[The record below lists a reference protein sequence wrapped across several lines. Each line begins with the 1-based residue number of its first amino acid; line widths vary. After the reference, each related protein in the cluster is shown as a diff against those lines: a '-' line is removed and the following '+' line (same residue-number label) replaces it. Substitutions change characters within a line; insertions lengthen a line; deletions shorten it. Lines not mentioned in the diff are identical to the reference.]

1 MTSLS
6 HVMDR
11 ARARRPRFAL
21 VSGGEST
28 MPDAARCLAEE
39 GLGEV
44 TLIGAGGI
52 DPSKDK
58 RLSVVA
64 SVLRDRWSE
73 RVRDGI
79 HALDLAADPL
89 LFGAGLVA
97 RGEFDVCLAGPA
109 TPIDGLE
116 EAVRWVVGPD
126 RALMPGGSV
135 GYLETADQRLV
146 ALVTPDTAGP
156 VNSKGMA
163 RLALA
168 AANHRSRVV
177 GEAPRVAFLVA
188 PPAVD
193 ASHADAE
200 LALAEFVAIAPGVAA
215 AVEWSWPTAQTED
228 PTGRFRS
235 RPNVLIF
242 PDATS
247 GHLAQLILRDASG
260 VRTWGPLFPGERWGF
275 AGVLEGAEVSDILAR
290 AALAA
295 AGLAAPSG
303 GSHGVQ

>member
-1 MTSLS
+1 MTTLAQ
-6 HVMDR
+6 VLDR
-11 ARARRPRFAL
+11 ARARPSRIVL
-21 VSGGEST
+21 VSGGEGT
-28 MPDAARCLAEE
+28 MPETALRLTRE
-39 GLGEV
+39 GFGQVTVIGE
-44 TLIGAGGI
+44 GGVI
-52 DPSKDK
+52 PSEDK
-58 RLSVVA
+58 RLGAIA
-64 SVLRDRWSE
+64 SVLRERWSE

-89 LFGAGLVA
+89 LFTAGLVA

-116 EAVRWVVGPD
+116 EAVRWVAGPD
-126 RALMPGGSV
+126 RANLPGGSV
-135 GYLETADQRLV
+135 GYLETHDQRLL

-156 VNSKGMA
+156 VNSKGLA
-163 RLALA
+163 RLALM
-168 AANHRSRVV
+168 AANHRTRVV
-177 GEAPRVAFLVA
+177 GEPPRVAFLVA
-188 PPAVD
+188 PPAMD

-200 LALAEFVAIAPGVAA
+200 LALAEFTAIAPGVAA
-215 AVEWSWPTAQTED
+215 AVEWSWPTSQGDD
-228 PTGRFRS
+228 PGGRFRT

-247 GHLAQLILRDASG
+247 GHLAQLVLRDASG
-260 VRTWGPLFPGERWGF
+260 QQTWGPLFPGERWGF
-275 AGVLEGAEVSDILAR
+275 VGVEEGAEVSDLIAR

>member
-1 MTSLS
+1 
-6 HVMDR
+6 
-11 ARARRPRFAL
+11 
-21 VSGGEST
+21 
-28 MPDAARCLAEE
+28 
-39 GLGEV
+39 
-44 TLIGAGGI
+44 LIGAGGI
-52 DPSKDK
+52 DPSKDA
-58 RLSVVA
+58 RLSIVA

-116 EAVRWVVGPD
+116 EAVRWVIGPD
-126 RALMPGGSV
+126 RAVMPGGAV
-135 GYLETADQRLV
+135 GYLETTDHRLV

-156 VNSKGMA
+156 VNAKTLA

-168 AANHRSRVV
+168 AGNHRSRVV

-200 LALAEFVAIAPGVAA
+200 LALAEFTAIAPGVAA
-215 AVEWSWPTAQTED
+215 AVEWSWPTAQED
-228 PTGRFRS
+228 PGGRFRS